1 MNKSELSASRGKDTE
16 STFVRHLPCSNC
28 ESSDANSEYDD
39 GHQYCFS
46 CQTYVPGD
54 GTATSKEESKVTTPK
69 QVNGDYMRLNSRK
82 ISAETCEFYNYAV
95 GTWNGEPS
103 QFAQYYDTS
112 GKPSGVKVRM
122 KNKKFMWQGTQPGT
136 FFGQQKFSSGKMLVI
151 TEGEIDAMSYA
162 ETHSCRWPTV
172 SIPNGAQS
180 ATSVFKRNLEWLGG
194 FEKIILMF
202 DQDEAGRKAA
212 EECAILLPPGKASIA
227 QLSMKD
233 PSDVLVNG
241 DKEELQRAAWN
252 AKAYIPGGLV
262 KGEDLWEV
270 ITDVPEVIALDYPWV
285 NMQGKTRGF
294 RMGELV
300 TLTAGTGIGK
310 SQVCREI
317 AYQFSQQEN
326 KVAYFALEE
335 SVRKTALSFMSI
347 HMGTPLFDLEENFAQ
362 ITEETMK
369 SAFDA
374 SVGNG
379 NLVLF
384 DHFGSLQ
391 SERLITK
398 IRYAIKALDCKIV
411 VLDHLSIV
419 VSEFADSF
427 ERTAIDVTMTKLRA
441 LVEET
446 GCGMIL
452 VSHLKRSDGRAHE
465 EGGNVSLAQLRG
477 SHGIAQL
484 SDMCIG
490 LERSQQADGDEK
502 YLTHIRILKNRYTGE
517 TGPSGFLRFHPET
530 GRLHNHSEELS
541 DDEFGDMVQ

>member
-1 MNKSELSASRGKDTE
+1 MEEKAKGSNKIKMEYRTLVKRGISEDT
-16 STFVRHLPCSNC
+16 C
-28 ESSDANSEYDD
+28 
-39 GHQYCFS
+39 
-46 CQTYVPGD
+46 
-54 GTATSKEESKVTTPK
+54 K
-69 QVNGDYMRLNSRK
+69 
-82 ISAETCEFYNYAV
+82 FYNYGV
-95 GTWNGEPS
+95 GEWNGQPAH
-103 QFAQYYDTS
+103 FAQYYDAS
-112 GKPSGVKVRM
+112 SKPAGVKVRHAD
-122 KNKKFMWQGTQPGT
+122 KKFMWVGSQPGT
-136 FFGQQKFSSGKMLVI
+136 FFGQQKFSGGKMLVI

-162 ETHSCRWPTV
+162 ETHGCRWPTV

-194 FEKIILMF
+194 FEKIVLMF

-212 EECAILLPPGKASIA
+212 EECAVLLPPGKGSIA
-227 QLSMKD
+227 TLTKKD
-233 PSDVLVNG
+233 PNDVLLTG
-241 DKEELQRAAWN
+241 DKDELQRAAWN

-270 ITDVPEVIALDYPWV
+270 ISDVPEVVALKYPWV
-285 NMQGKTRGF
+285 NMEAKTRGF

-317 AYQFSQQEN
+317 AYQFSQEDYR
-326 KVAYFALEE
+326 VAYFALEE

-347 HMGTPLFDLEENFAQ
+347 HMGTPLFELEENFTD
-362 ITEETMK
+362 ISEETLK

-384 DHFGSLQ
+384 DHFGSLH
-391 SERLITK
+391 SERLVTK
-398 IRYAIKALDCKIV
+398 IRYAIKALDCKVV

-490 LERSQQADGDEK
+490 LERSQQAEGDEK

-517 TGPSGFLRFHPET
+517 TGPSGYLRFHPET
-530 GRLHNHSEELS
+530 GRLHNHNDELGTDEFEEL
-541 DDEFGDMVQ
+541 GG

>member
-1 MNKSELSASRGKDTE
+1 MGVPNM
-16 STFVRHLPCSNC
+16 
-28 ESSDANSEYDD
+28 EY
-39 GHQYCFS
+39 
-46 CQTYVPGD
+46 
-54 GTATSKEESKVTTPK
+54 A
-69 QVNGDYMRLNSRK
+69 RLNKRGISR
-82 ISAETCEFYNYAV
+82 ETCTFYEYGV
-95 GTWNGEPS
+95 GEWNGQPAH
-103 QFAQYYDTS
+103 FAQYHNAD
-112 GKPSGVKVRM
+112 GKISGVKVRHAD
-122 KNKKFMWQGTQPGT
+122 KKFMWVGSQPGT
-136 FFGQQKFSSGKMLVI
+136 FFGQQKFSGGKMLVI

-172 SIPNGAQS
+172 SVPNGAQS

-194 FEKIILMF
+194 FDKVVLMF
-202 DQDEAGRKAA
+202 DQDNAGRKAA
-212 EECAILLPPGKASIA
+212 EDCAVLLPPGKAYIA
-227 QLSMKD
+227 TLSKKD
-233 PSDVLVNG
+233 PNEVLING
-241 DKEELQRAAWN
+241 DKDELQRAVWS
-252 AKAYIPGGLV
+252 AKEYIPGGLV

-270 ITDVPEVIALDYPWV
+270 ITDVPEVVSLSYPWV
-285 NMQGKTRGF
+285 NMESKTRGF
-294 RMGELV
+294 RLGELV

-317 AYQFSQQEN
+317 AYQFSQQGT

-347 HMGTPLFDLEENFAQ
+347 HMGTPLFELEENFSN
-362 ITEETMK
+362 ISSETMK

-391 SERLITK
+391 SERLVTK
-398 IRYAIKALDCKIV
+398 IRYAIKALDCSVV

-452 VSHLKRSDGRAHE
+452 VSHLRRSDGRAHE
-465 EGGNVSLAQLRG
+465 EGGAVSLSQLRG

-490 LERSQQADGDEK
+490 LERSQQADGDDK
-502 YLTHIRILKNRYTGE
+502 FLTNIRILKNRYTGE
-517 TGPSGFLRFHPET
+517 TGPSGYLRFHPET
-530 GRLHNHSEELS
+530 GRLHNHNDELA
-541 DDEFGDMVQ
+541 DDEFEEMG